1 MILKASQR
9 AGGMQLARHL
19 MNTIDNDHVTVHE
32 MRGFISDNLHG
43 AFKEAHAIS
52 RGTKCQQFL
61 FSISLNPPEKEKVPA
76 EVFESAVKQIE
87 RKLGLANQP
96 RALVFHEKEGRR
108 HAHCVWSR
116 IDIESMT
123 AINLPHFKMKLKDI
137 SRSLYLEHGWKMPQG
152 LMNSAERNPLNF
164 TREEWQQAKKIKCDP
179 KMIKQTFQE
188 CWAVSDSRQAFA
200 QVLEERGYYL
210 AKGDRRGF
218 VAVDWQGEVYAI
230 SRWVG
235 IKTKEVKARLG
246 SPDALPSVEETK
258 ARIETLLTDKF
269 RQFADQQKAK
279 HEAALQTLDKKRKV
293 IVMAQRKERS
303 ELKRIHENRWEIE
316 AKART
321 ARLPKGIKAIWSFM
335 TGKYQEIK
343 RRNEAETQT
352 CKQRD
357 RQEVQALIEQQ
368 VAQRRKLL
376 FEVKSYRNKAKIE
389 QQNLRA
395 SYDGNEQSHSS
406 IQILNKQTNQQ
417 RRERRT

>member
-9 AGGMQLARHL
+9 AGGMQLALHL

-32 MRGFISDNLHG
+32 MRGFIADDLHG

-61 FSISLNPPEKEKVPA
+61 FSLSLNPPEKEKVPV
-76 EVFESAVKQIE
+76 EVFECAVKQIE
-87 RKLGLANQP
+87 QKLGLTNQP

-123 AINLPHFKMKLKDI
+123 AINLPHFKIKLKDI
-137 SRSLYLEHGWKMPQG
+137 SRSLYLEHGWKMPHG
-152 LMNSAERNPLNF
+152 LMNSNERNPLNF
-164 TREEWQQAKKIKCDP
+164 TQEEWQQAKRIKCDP

-200 QVLEERGYYL
+200 QALEERGYYL

-235 IKTKEVKARLG
+235 IKTKEVKVRLG
-246 SPDALPSVEETK
+246 SPDDLQSVEETK

-279 HEAALQTLDKKRKV
+279 HEAALQALDKKRKV
-293 IVMAQRKERS
+293 LVMAQRKERCD
-303 ELKRIHENRWEIE
+303 LKQRHQKRWEVE
-316 AKART
+316 VRART
-321 ARLPKGIKAIWSFM
+321 ERLPKGFKAIWSFM

-357 RQEVQALIEQQ
+357 RREVQELIERQIT
-368 VAQRRKLL
+368 QRRKLL

-395 SYDGNEQSHSS
+395 SFGGNEQSHNR

-417 RRERRT
+417 RHKRRT